1 MFESIDLALRTA
13 LVRVQPKKPFA
24 SEIWLLI
31 ILTILIIWLV
41 GRSLTPIGLIAL
53 VSALTVIALL
63 AIRKWR

>member
-1 MFESIDLALRTA
+1 MPESIDLVVGTA
-13 LVRVQPKKPFA
+13 LVRAQPKNPFA

-41 GRSLTPIGLIAL
+41 GRSLTPIGLIAF

-63 AIRKWR
+63 AIRKRR

>member
-1 MFESIDLALRTA
+1 MFESIDLALGTA
-13 LVRVQPKKPFA
+13 LVRVQPKNPFA

-31 ILTILIIWLV
+31 ILTVFIIWLV
-41 GRSLTPIGLIAL
+41 GRWLTPIGLIAL